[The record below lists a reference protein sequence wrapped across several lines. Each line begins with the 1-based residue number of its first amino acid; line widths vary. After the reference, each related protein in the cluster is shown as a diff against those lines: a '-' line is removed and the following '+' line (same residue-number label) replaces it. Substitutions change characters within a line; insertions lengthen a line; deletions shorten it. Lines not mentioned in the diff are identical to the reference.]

1 MHIEKYNEKIEN
13 AIDKLP
19 HKIPIKRVFQARRVR
34 IINILRFRLL
44 GDGTHHVDYNT
55 MFSFNKEII
64 SKIMSCC
71 DNMSGEF
78 NVDNAQELSEI
89 KMEIK
94 KLLETEFNKFTKSN

>member
-1 MHIEKYNEKIEN
+1 MHIEKYSEKIEN

-19 HKIPIKRVFQARRVR
+19 YKTPIKRVFLARKAR
-34 IINILRFRLL
+34 IINIIRFHLL
-44 GDGTHHVDYNT
+44 GDGNHHVDYSI
-55 MFSFNKEII
+55 MFSFNKEIV

-71 DNMSGEF
+71 DGMAGEF
-78 NVDNAQELSEI
+78 NVNNAQELSEI